1 MRFGLPFSLDALP
14 QLSIAA
20 VVDILLVAFV
30 IYETIMLLRGRRAA
44 PIVAGVGILFLLYGV
59 ATWLGLDLLRTILSY
74 VIPYT
79 GFALIVLF
87 QSDIR
92 RVLARIG
99 RRRWL
104 GWGPRLASRE
114 STADILLAINQLH
127 EDKTGA
133 LIVVEREIGLRSFI
147 ESGIR
152 LDAQLSRDLMLA
164 IFQHGGALHDGAVIV
179 QGERI
184 SAAACF
190 LPLSMNPTV
199 ARTLGTRH
207 RAGIGITEE
216 TDCLSIIVSEET
228 GRISIAMFGEIESD
242 VTLER
247 VEERLAQRPAMKK
260 PPLRPVLPRGADGGM
275 MGGGGG
281 ATSGAA
287 ESDFT
292 RARSRE

>member
-1 MRFGLPFSLDALP
+1 MRFDLPFNLDALP

-20 VVDILLVAFV
+20 VLDILLVAFV
-30 IYETIMLLRGRRAA
+30 IYETIMLLQGRRAA
-44 PIVAGVGILFLLYGV
+44 PIVAGVGILLLLYGV

-99 RRRWL
+99 RQRWL

-152 LDAQLSRDLMLA
+152 LDAQLSRDLLLA

-190 LPLSMNPTV
+190 LPLSMNPAV

-207 RAGIGITEE
+207 RAAIGITEE

-247 VEERLAQRPAMKK
+247 VEERLAQRPGTQK
-260 PPLRPVLPRGADGGM
+260 PPARPVLPRGMIG
-275 MGGGGG
+275 GGGGG
-281 ATSGAA
+281 AQSDPA

-292 RARSRE
+292 RARFRD